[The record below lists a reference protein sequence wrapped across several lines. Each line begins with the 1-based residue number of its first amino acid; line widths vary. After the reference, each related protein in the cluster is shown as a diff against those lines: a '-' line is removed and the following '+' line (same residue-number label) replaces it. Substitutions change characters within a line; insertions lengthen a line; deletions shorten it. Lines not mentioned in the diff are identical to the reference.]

1 MSISEPLVLVP
12 GLLCTAEL
20 WLPQV
25 DALGDI
31 VDIRVADHT
40 AHDTMVDT
48 AADILNTAP
57 DRFALAGLSMGGYV
71 SLEIMRQ
78 APERVTRLALLDT
91 SARADT
97 PEQVKRRSDFIKL
110 SEIGKFHGVTET
122 LLPILIHETRLGDE
136 ALVATIYRMAQ
147 TVGQTGFVRQQRA
160 IMSRSDSRDL
170 LGRISCP
177 ALVLCGRQD
186 QLTPLDLHR
195 EMAAGIPSSEL
206 VVLEDCGHLS
216 TLERPDQVNAAMR
229 DWLTEEGKTPA

>member
-1 MSISEPLVLVP
+1 MSSRPPLILVP

-20 WLPQV
+20 WQPQI

-31 VDIRVADHT
+31 ADIQVADHT
-40 AHDTMVDT
+40 AHDNM
-48 AADILNTAP
+48 ADIAASVLSTAP

-78 APERVTRLALLDT
+78 APDRVTGLALLDT
-91 SARADT
+91 SARGDT
-97 PEQVKRRSDFIKL
+97 PEQIQRRSDFIDL
-110 SEIGKFHGVTET
+110 SEKGKFRGVTEA
-122 LLPILIHETRLGDE
+122 LLPMLIHDTRLGDKPLVDTIFGM
-136 ALVATIYRMAQ
+136 ALQ
-147 TVGQTGFVRQQRA
+147 VGQAGFVRQQRA

-186 QLTPLDLHR
+186 RLTPLDLHQ
-195 EMAAGIPSSEL
+195 EMAAAIPGADL

-216 TLERPDQVNAAMR
+216 TLERPDQVVTAMR
-229 DWLTEEGKTPA
+229 DWLASQDK

>member
-1 MSISEPLVLVP
+1 MSTKQPLVLVP
-12 GLLCTAEL
+12 GLLCTADL
-20 WLPQV
+20 WQPQL

-31 VDIRVADHT
+31 ADISVADHT
-40 AHDTMVDT
+40 LHDTI
-48 AADILNTAP
+48 AAVAAGILADAP

-97 PEQVKRRSDFIKL
+97 SEQVQRRTDFIKL
-110 SEIGKFHGVTET
+110 SEMGKFRGVTEA
-122 LLPILIHETRLGDE
+122 LLPILIHETRLDDE

-147 TVGQTGFVRQQRA
+147 DIGQAGFVRQQRA
-160 IMSRSDSRDL
+160 IMSRSDSHGL
-170 LGRISCP
+170 LGGISCP
-177 ALVLCGRQD
+177 VLVLCGRQD
-186 QLTPLDLHR
+186 GLTPLDLHE
-195 EMAAGIPSSEL
+195 EMAAGIAGAVL

-229 DWLTEEGKTPA
+229 DWLAA